1 LASVGLQLPD
11 LNAEVLGLGF
21 QQLEERG
28 KNERGKEGKRERG
41 KEGKRMRL
49 NSEE

>member
-21 QQLEERG
+21 SGLEERG
-28 KNERGKEGKRERG
+28 KNERGKEDEIKQRRVKREMGWRV
-41 KEGKRMRL
+41 
-49 NSEE
+49 